1 MPRSILYIHIASGIA
16 GMAVALVAFAARKG
30 GRLHA
35 TVGKI
40 YFALVTVACGTALW
54 LAFSEWQE
62 LWPFAFIAVATYA
75 FAVAGFAARGART
88 RKGLLV
94 HVVGLTASF
103 GGMVIASVVNN
114 VQRVTGLRLP
124 FAWRLL
130 PMQFLSSC
138 VMVWIAVLVYRGR
151 IPRRYP
157 S

>member
-1 MPRSILYIHIASGIA
+1 MPRALLYVHIAAGIA
-16 GMAVALVAFAARKG
+16 GMAVALVVFAARKG

-35 TVGKI
+35 TAGKI
-40 YFALVTVACGTALW
+40 YFALVTLACGTAL
-54 LAFSEWQE
+54 LLTFSEWRE
-62 LWPFAFIAVATYA
+62 LWPFAFIAVGTYA

-114 VQRVTGLRLP
+114 FQRVTGVHLP
-124 FAWRLL
+124 FARRLL
-130 PMQFLSSC
+130 PMQFLSTC
-138 VMVWIAVLVYRGR
+138 VAVWIGLLVWRGR

>member
-1 MPRSILYIHIASGIA
+1 MPKPILYIHIASGMA

-35 TVGKI
+35 AAGKV
-40 YFALVTVACGTALW
+40 YFILVTVACATALLLT
-54 LAFSEWQE
+54 LAEWDE
-62 LWPFAFIAVATYA
+62 LWPFAFIAVATYG
-75 FAVAGFAARGART
+75 FAVAGFLARHART
-88 RKGLLV
+88 RRGLLV

-114 VQRVTGLRLP
+114 FQRVTGIALP
-124 FAWRLL
+124 FAARLL
-130 PMQFLSSC
+130 PMQFLSTC

-157 S
+157 T